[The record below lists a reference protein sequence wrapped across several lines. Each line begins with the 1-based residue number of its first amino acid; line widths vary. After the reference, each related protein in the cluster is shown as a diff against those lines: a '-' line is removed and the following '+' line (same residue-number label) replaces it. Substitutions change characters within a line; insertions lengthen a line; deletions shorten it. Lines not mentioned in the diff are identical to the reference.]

1 MSIGDRV
8 DVALRP
14 IATVLFFLGAAIASA
29 AEVEVFDLPR
39 LMQLLAATPAAEVS
53 FTEKKFSSLLSEPV
67 VSSGKLLYRRPDSV
81 AKIIETPRKESYRF
95 ERDVLVL
102 TRAGAEK
109 RIPLSSQPLLSAFAA
124 SLRGLLGGDLA
135 LLRNHYQLS
144 LQGDEQSWRLD
155 MTPVDEEIGRY
166 VQRITAS
173 GRAGRIGQIEVGE
186 SSGDRSVLQ
195 VR

>member
-81 AKIIETPRKESYRF
+81 EKIIETPRKESYRF

>member
-1 MSIGDRV
+1 MSIGGRADGV
-8 DVALRP
+8 LRR
-14 IATVLFFLGAAIASA
+14 IATVLCLLGAATANA
-29 AEVEVFDLPR
+29 ADAQVFDLAR

-53 FTEKKFSSLLSEPV
+53 FTEKKFSSLLTEPV
-67 VSSGKLLYRRPDSV
+67 VSSGRLHYRRPDSV
-81 AKIIETPRKESYRF
+81 EKIIETPRKESYRF
-95 ERDVLVL
+95 ERDVLVM
-102 TRAGAEK
+102 TRNGAEK

-135 LLRNHYQLS
+135 LLSNHYQLS

-173 GRAGRIGQIEVGE
+173 GRAGRIRQIEVAE